1 MSDKVRVRNVTKY
14 DIGLTNQ
21 AGIGYN
27 IKPGLFITMT
37 REDAEY
43 NMAIAPKLF
52 APPARLIVED
62 QDLNEVMGID
72 HTANEIIDEAVAE
85 KYLKGAA
92 PKLRTWL
99 EENNQ
104 PHVLEIV
111 FQVAEK
117 LDLPASKAKILKDF
131 MPARDLMEE

>member
-14 DIGLTNQ
+14 NIGLTNQ
-21 AGIGYN
+21 TGVGYN

-52 APPARLIVED
+52 AVPARLVVED
-62 QDLNEVMGID
+62 EDLNEVMGID
-72 HTANEIIDEAVAE
+72 HTVQEVIDETVAE
-85 KYLKGAA
+85 KYLKGSAT
-92 PKLRTWL
+92 KLRTWL

-111 FQVAEK
+111 YQAAEK
-117 LDLPASKAKILKDF
+117 LDLPASKVKIIKEF
-131 MPARDLMEE
+131 VPVRDLMEE